1 MKKNNEVMK
10 KMNEVMK
17 NGKEVKKVMKYSNKR
32 VLGVLLE
39 MELKKDV
46 RFVGM
51 SFDEMIEKIES
62 LRKERDSHLSDR
74 AYALFLAYKNGLN
87 VFKKYEKHFDDS
99 ITAYYNEF
107 EEMIER
113 KKSHYSDLIWEFHNI
128 RKLVAGLANMFAA

>member
-39 MELKKDV
+39 MELKKDI

-74 AYALFLAYKNGLN
+74 AYALFIAYKNGLS
-87 VFKKYEKHFDDS
+87 VFKKYTKHFNDS
-99 ITAYYNEF
+99 IAAYYNEF
-107 EEMIER
+107 EEMI
-113 KKSHYSDLIWEFHNI
+113 KMKVSHYNDLISEFNAIHNQ
-128 RKLVAGLANMFAA
+128 VANIANMFAA